1 LKCLLNY
8 GIKIY
13 QNIAYHLT
21 IQKPY
26 DVDRTMFG
34 ATSFANAI
42 KVKPFD
48 GSNFKRWRELA
59 TLWLTAMN
67 VMYVA
72 TGKAPEGVSEEKF
85 NADDNLFQGAIISV
99 LVDNLVDTYLQ
110 RKTGK
115 DIWEA
120 LEAQYGATDTG
131 GELYVME
138 QFLDY
143 RMVEDRSV
151 VEQAY
156 EVQALAKEL
165 ENYSKEAPCV
175 LPNKFVAGAII
186 TKLSHFWRDF
196 ATSLKHKRKEFTFDD
211 LIATL
216 DVEEKVRA
224 KDTREK
230 AIAGSSSA
238 NFVQRGNLK
247 FHNNQNKRKKPSQN
261 PPKAKEADGPNKK
274 RKPGGSCCT
283 CGSPDHFAA
292 KCPDRKDRKAPKTTN
307 MVVSEGGRTSGY
319 GNFLPT
325 VLSVCSSPEWWI
337 DTGANIHVCAN
348 ISIFSSYQVGGT
360 TSLLMGNGAHA
371 RVLGAG
377 TVTLKFTSGKTIQ
390 LKNVQHVPTI
400 KKN

>member
-1 LKCLLNY
+1 
-8 GIKIY
+8 
-13 QNIAYHLT
+13 
-21 IQKPY
+21 
-26 DVDRTMFG
+26 
-34 ATSFANAI
+34 
-42 KVKPFD
+42 
-48 GSNFKRWRELA
+48 
-59 TLWLTAMN
+59 MN
-67 VMYVA
+67 MMYVA

-85 NADDNLFQGAIISV
+85 DADDNLFCGAIISV

-120 LEAQYGATDTG
+120 LEAQYGATDAG

-151 VEQAY
+151 VEQGH

-186 TKLSHFWRDF
+186 TKMPHSWRDF
-196 ATSLKHKRKEFTFDD
+196 DTSLKHKRKEFTFDD
-211 LIATL
+211 LIVTL
-216 DVEEKVRA
+216 DIEEKARA

-238 NFVQRGNLK
+238 NFVQRGNPK

-261 PPKAKEADGPNKK
+261 SPKAKEADRPNKNK
-274 RKPGGSCCT
+274 RKPGASCYT

-292 KCPDRKDRKAPKTTN
+292 KCPDRKDRKAPKTAN

-325 VLSVCSSPEWWI
+325 ILSVCSSPEWWI
-337 DTGANIHVCAN
+337 DTGANIHVCAD
-348 ISIFSSYQVGGT
+348 ISMFSSYQVGG
-360 TSLLMGNGAHA
+360 L
-371 RVLGAG
+371 
-377 TVTLKFTSGKTIQ
+377 
-390 LKNVQHVPTI
+390 PPC
-400 KKN
+400 